1 MDVIPLAIMGGLISG
16 AIALKMLRPVFAREI
31 FTRENYRGKVLPTSV
46 GLVIPIALLITEAV
60 FALVA
65 SLSADLEIRMDSY
78 RLTTLVLAVVLG
90 FLGVVDDLVG
100 TSDIR
105 GFRGHLNSLIHG
117 QMTTGGLKLIGGGC
131 IAIVVC
137 APFVQPGTLAPLH
150 VVRDGALVG
159 LTTNL
164 ANLFDRAP
172 GRVLKFSTIA
182 FVLIGAVATYR
193 SFLVGPAIV
202 FAVSLILISGDLKEQ
217 FMLGDTGANVLG
229 GVIGFSLVIA
239 CPPWVRLVAL
249 VVVLGLNLAAERIS
263 FSEIINRF
271 GPLRALD
278 ELGQIDK
285 S

>member
-16 AIALKMLRPVFAREI
+16 AIALKMLRPVFALEI

-117 QMTTGGLKLIGGGC
+117 QMTTGGLKMIGGGC

-150 VVRDGALVG
+150 VMRDGALVG

-217 FMLGDTGANVLG
+217 FMLGDAGANVLG

-278 ELGQIDK
+278 ELGRIDK

>member
-1 MDVIPLAIMGGLISG
+1 MDAIPLAIMVGLLSG
-16 AIALKMLRPVFAREI
+16 AIALLMLRPIFTQEI
-31 FTRENYRGKVLPTSV
+31 FIRENYRGKALPTSV
-46 GLVIPIALLITEAV
+46 GLVIPIALLITETI
-60 FALVA
+60 FALVG
-65 SLSADLEIRMDSY
+65 SLNADLEIRMDIY
-78 RLTTLVLAVVLG
+78 RFTTLALAVVLG
-90 FLGVVDDLVG
+90 FLGVIDDLVG

-105 GFRGHLNSLIHG
+105 GFRGHLNSLVHG
-117 QMTTGGLKLIGGGC
+117 RMTTGGLKLIGGGC

-137 APFVQPGTLAPLH
+137 APFVEPGTLAPLH
-150 VVRDGALVG
+150 VMRDGALVG
-159 LTTNL
+159 LATNL

-202 FAVSLILISGDLKEQ
+202 FAISLILISGDLKEQ
-217 FMLGDTGANVLG
+217 FMLGDAGANVLG

-239 CPPWVRLVAL
+239 CPPWVRVIAL
-249 VVVLGLNLAAERIS
+249 VVVLVLNLAAERIS

-278 ELGQIDK
+278 ELGRVGK